1 MAFIKN
7 KDELLDSS
15 KSCSKCSR
23 ARRTAVELLE
33 EALKAADPYE
43 TVKKNITINGEEIVI
58 AGKRFKPNNIW
69 VLGLG
74 KASIKMALA
83 VEDIL
88 GNRISGGVI
97 AAPKTL
103 RDHVEKVPRLMEII
117 WSSHP
122 IPDEDSVRAGR
133 KLLEY
138 AEQAQKEDLVLVLV
152 SGGGSALAEYL
163 ANDIA
168 LEDIIEVT
176 RLLLKS
182 GATIQEINA
191 VRKHLSMFK
200 GGWLAKRAYPATLV
214 SLIIS
219 DVVGDNLEAIAS
231 GPTAPDPTTF
241 NDAYK
246 ILKRYGLWE
255 KIPSRPRKYIERGL
269 RGEVPETPKPGDEV
283 FRKVHNNIIASNIVS
298 LKAME
303 AKARELGYNT
313 LILTS
318 LLQGEARVVGRVLAS
333 IALETLMNGY
343 PVKPPAVILSG
354 GETTVTVK
362 GKGKGGR
369 NQELALSAAIDIRGK
384 HGIVIAS
391 MGTDGIDGVTDVAG
405 GIVDAHSIERALS
418 LGLDPY
424 QILDSNDSYSFF
436 NKLKDTVYTGATGTN
451 VNDVQVIVVE
461 K

>member
-1 MAFIKN
+1 M
-7 KDELLDSS
+7 
-15 KSCSKCSR
+15 
-23 ARRTAVELLE
+23 ELLE
-33 EALKAADPYE
+33 EALRAADPYE
-43 TVKKNITINGEEIVI
+43 VVRKNIAIDGEEIVI
-58 AGKRFKPNNIW
+58 AGERFKPGNIW

-83 VEDIL
+83 VEDVL
-88 GNRISGGVI
+88 GKRISGGVI

-103 RDHVEKVPRLMEII
+103 RGRVGKVPRLMEIV

-138 AEQAQKEDLVLVLV
+138 AEQAREEDLVLVLV
-152 SGGGSALAEYL
+152 SGGGSALVEYP
-163 ANDIA
+163 ANDIT
-168 LEDIIEVT
+168 LEDIVEVT
-176 RLLLKS
+176 RLLLRS
-182 GATIQEINA
+182 GAIIQEINA

-241 NDAYK
+241 SDAYE
-246 ILKRYGLWE
+246 ILRRYGLWE
-255 KIPSRPRKYIERGL
+255 KIPSKPREYIEKGL
-269 RGEVPETPKPGDEV
+269 RGEAPETPKPGDEV

-303 AKARELGYNT
+303 AKARRLGYNT

-318 LLQGEARVVGRVLAS
+318 LLQGEAKVVGRVLAS

-424 QILDSNDSYSFF
+424 QILDNNDSYSFF
-436 NKLKDTVYTGATGTN
+436 NKLKDAIYTGATGTN